1 MNDERIMDNEGQE
14 PMTLDEF
21 VAGCHADLERFVKAV
36 RRDIDGVWPET
47 MWCSDWWE
55 QFTTFIDR

>member
-1 MNDERIMDNEGQE
+1 MDNEGQE